1 MLHSL
6 LIIVLQLNIL
16 LDPTFFYAIKNNT
29 DMSKFEHKSFSEFL
43 TIFL

>member
-6 LIIVLQLNIL
+6 LTIVLQLNIL
-16 LDPTFFYAIKNNT
+16 PDSIFYAIKINT
-29 DMSKFEHKSFSEFL
+29 DMSNFEHKSLSKFL